1 MIDWSCCPAV
11 ERSAERCS
19 GSWVF
24 RSTRIPVAAL
34 FEHLWSNASI
44 GMFIEWFPG
53 VTLPHVRR
61 VLTHIARSAL
71 PEQPHDVRCAT
82 EGGAGSSGLHAQSS
96 AIDIHPIV
104 AEVHAIR
111 AALSAAAG
119 GDFARSCATLR
130 AIETSERA
138 AGREIINGAER
149 RVVPRVAAAPVF
161 GGTRVP
167 VRTLMDYL
175 TAGDTLDA
183 FLTNFPNVSREH
195 AVAVLHLAMHNL
207 DVLVVSWPGSEVPEA
222 VAGRCIPTRRGENP
236 RNTAG
241 SAAVFASPSG
251 RPIRLGAIRT
261 SLPRH

>member
-11 ERSAERCS
+11 EHSAERCR
-19 GSWVF
+19 GAWVF

-34 FEHLWSNASI
+34 FEHLESNASI
-44 GMFIEWFPG
+44 GMFVEWFPG
-53 VTLPHVRR
+53 VTLAHVRS
-61 VLTHIARSAL
+61 VLTYIARSAL
-71 PEQPHDVRCAT
+71 PEQPHIVPCET
-82 EGGAGSSGLHAQSS
+82 EGGAGRSGLHTQSS
-96 AIDIHPIV
+96 AIDIDPIV
-104 AEVHAIR
+104 AEVHVIR

-119 GDFARSCATLR
+119 GDFARICATLR

-138 AGREIINGAER
+138 AVLEIIDGAER
-149 RVVPRVAAAPVF
+149 RVVPRVSAAPVF
-161 GGTRVP
+161 RGTRVP
-167 VRTLMDYL
+167 LRTLLDYL

-207 DVLVVSWPGSEVPEA
+207 DVLVALWPGSEVPEA
-222 VAGRCIPTRRGENP
+222 VAGRCIPTGRGENP

-241 SAAVFASPSG
+241 SAVVFASPSG